1 MGRIAIISID
11 GHVKASRA
19 GYRDYIEKKY
29 LEVYDEQVKAAE
41 DAGLRDAGNLHM
53 DFDPAVQW
61 DSDLRTKNL
70 ESKGVVAEV
79 LFSNGRPFQMNSLDD
94 FARSENVELAEEGR
108 RAYNRWLV
116 DFCALAPERRRG
128 QLQISLEDVE
138 RAVEDIHWAKE
149 QGLGG
154 IGLPAPPAGAF
165 FFDPRFDPVWAAAEE
180 VGLVISQHGGA
191 GLPGYNPPGF
201 ASLLTL
207 MTENAFFS
215 SRSLWQLIAGG
226 VFDRFPN
233 LHMAYIETQLMFL
246 IPAIANLDMILG
258 ADNDV
263 MGFARMMN
271 RERSVQRRASEYF
284 QTNIFVGVS
293 PFSPRQIPT
302 HLASGMD
309 AMSELLGVDSEHRAL
324 PGFHIGVDACMFG
337 VDYPHFESIYER
349 VSDEVAGLVS
359 ASGVTEGD
367 VHKVLY
373 KNAAEL
379 YGFDLGAIQPDIDRV
394 GFETGDLLATA
405 PA

>member
-1 MGRIAIISID
+1 MDRIAIISVD

-19 GYRDYIEKKY
+19 QYRDYIEKKH

-41 DAGLRDAGNLHM
+41 EAGLRDAGNLHM

-61 DSDLRTKNL
+61 DSDLRMKNL

-79 LFSNGRPFQMNSLDD
+79 LFPNGRPFQVNRLDD
-94 FARSENVELAEEGR
+94 FARTENVELAEEGR

-116 DFCALAPERRRG
+116 DFCSQAPERRRG
-128 QLQISLEDVE
+128 QLQISLENVE
-138 RAVEDIHWAKE
+138 QAVEDVYWAKE
-149 QGLGG
+149 HGLGG
-154 IGLPAPPAGAF
+154 VGLPAPPAGSY

-180 VGLVISQHGGA
+180 AGLVISQHGGA

-201 ASLLTL
+201 AALLTL

-233 LHMAYIETQLMFL
+233 LKMAYIETQLMFL
-246 IPAIANLDMILG
+246 IPAVASLDRVLG

-263 MGFARMMN
+263 MGFARSMN
-271 RERSVQRRASEYF
+271 RERTVQRLASEYF

-293 PFSPRQIPT
+293 PFTPRQIPT
-302 HLASGMD
+302 HASSVD
-309 AMSELLGVDSEHRAL
+309 AMSELLGISGEERSL

-337 VDYPHFESIYER
+337 VDYPHFESNYQR
-349 VSDEVAGLVS
+349 VSEEVTDLVS
-359 ASGVTEGD
+359 APGVTEND
-367 VHKVLY
+367 VHKVLFE
-373 KNAAEL
+373 NAAEL
-379 YGFDLGAIQPDIDRV
+379 YGFDLDLLQPDIERI
-394 GFETGDLLATA
+394 GFETADLLATA
-405 PA
+405 SA

>member
-1 MGRIAIISID
+1 MGRVGIISVD

-19 GYRDYIEKKY
+19 QYRDYIEKQY

-41 DAGLRDAGNLHM
+41 EAGLRDAGNLHM

-61 DSDLRTKNL
+61 DSDLRMKNL

-79 LFSNGRPFQMNSLDD
+79 LFPNGRPFQVNRLDD

-116 DFCALAPERRRG
+116 DFCSLAPERRRG
-128 QLQISLEDVE
+128 QMQISLEDVD
-138 RAVEDIHWAKE
+138 RAVQDVYWAKE
-149 QGLGG
+149 HGLGG
-154 IGLPAPPAGAF
+154 VGLPAPPAGAF

-191 GLPGYNPPGF
+191 GLPGYSPPGF
-201 ASLLTL
+201 ASILTI
-207 MTENAFFS
+207 MTENAFYS

-233 LHMAYIETQLMFL
+233 LRVAYIETQLMFL
-246 IPAIANLDMILG
+246 IPAIANLDMVLG

-271 RERSVQRRASEYF
+271 RERSVKRLASEYF

-302 HLASGMD
+302 HLASGD
-309 AMSELLGVDSEHRAL
+309 ATSELLGINAEQRSL

-337 VDYPHFESIYER
+337 VDYPHFESNYER
-349 VSDEVAGLVS
+349 VSEEVTDLAG
-359 ASGVTEGD
+359 AGGVTQGD
-367 VHKVLY
+367 LHKVLFE
-373 KNAAEL
+373 NAAAV
-379 YGFDLGAIQPDIDRV
+379 YGFDLGALQPDIDRV
-394 GFETGDLLATA
+394 GFETDNLLVAA